1 MTAPRQTFLS
11 ASKMVWFLAALALAE
26 TAAGTSTARHEENEV
41 KVTMW
46 DLELGQH
53 ASQLP
58 TGVFAEL
65 ACGTQGGPP
74 SMVVGGWLDFSSCPA
89 EAATGFHEIYFRY
102 DDEAEYVA
110 RAQRLESQAALFGG
124 TTAYAIPVI
133 VSALFDEYGF
143 LSGLRMVSDPRVEVV
158 TRELGITLRAFVM
171 SRFGENWTCEDLERR
186 EGEIEFAGRYLKR
199 SCVLDEGQA
208 DANVV
213 VEGHYYRKPGQFTVD
228 PRTQTATEGQFIS
241 ETRLVLTLKEPIE
254 NPEARLAAL
263 SSPVVEANPL
273 VLRAMDCAGCD
284 LSGANLKRADLR
296 GANLE
301 GANLEGANL
310 HDAKLD
316 DANLRGAN
324 LSGTDLNKANLK
336 RADMEGADLSRAML
350 FEAHL
355 DGANLKNANL
365 EQALAGTI
373 SLIRANLEGAN
384 VRAVDLREARMAGV
398 NLFQA
403 DLSGSHLQYA
413 QLRGADMRAAILFR
427 ALLLET
433 RLPKVDL
440 TGADLRQADLF
451 GAELRD
457 ANLTNADFSGSRLQ
471 NAILI
476 DAILDGTNFE
486 GAQMPAGFQMP

>member
-1 MTAPRQTFLS
+1 MIACSHFFRQAPKVFG
-11 ASKMVWFLAALALAE
+11 FLAALALAIIV
-26 TAAGTSTARHEENEV
+26 AGTSTARHEKNEI

-53 ASQLP
+53 ASELP

-74 SMVVGGWLDFSSCPA
+74 SMIVGSWLDFSSCPA
-89 EAATGFHEIYFRY
+89 EAGTGFHEIYFRY

-143 LSGLRMVSDPRVEVV
+143 LNGLRMVSDPRVEVV
-158 TRELGITLRAFVM
+158 IRELGISLRAFVM
-171 SRFGENWTCEDLERR
+171 TRFGDNWTCEDLERR
-186 EGEIEFAGRYLKR
+186 EGEIELAGRYLKR
-199 SCVLDEGQA
+199 SCVLDEGQE

-213 VEGHYYRKPGQFTVD
+213 VEGHYYRKPGQFTID
-228 PRTQTATEGQFIS
+228 PRTRTATEGQFIS
-241 ETRLVLTLKEPIE
+241 ETRMELTLKDPIE
-254 NPEARLAAL
+254 NPEARLATL
-263 SSPVVEANPL
+263 SGAAVEPNPL

-284 LSGANLKRADLR
+284 LSGVNLKRADLR

-336 RADMEGADLSRAML
+336 RADLEGADLSRAML

-373 SLIRANLEGAN
+373 SLIRASLEGAN
-384 VRAVDLREARMAGV
+384 VRAVDLRDARMAGV

-403 DLSGSHLQYA
+403 DLTGSHLQYA

-427 ALLLET
+427 AVMVGT

-440 TGADLRQADLF
+440 TGADLRQADLYE
-451 GAELRD
+451 AELRD

-471 NAILI
+471 NAILN
-476 DAILDGTNFE
+476 DAILDGANFE
-486 GAQMPAGFQMP
+486 GAQMPAGFELP